1 MSVIT
6 RVAGTGNEGNSGD
19 AQLNSPTGVAVTADG
34 GFLVAYRDTHVVRKV
49 SSAGVITRV
58 AGTGN
63 LGDSGD
69 GGPATAAEIA
79 GPFGVAGTA
88 DGGFLIGHFF
98 DHVVRKVSSA
108 GVITRVAGTGTTSA
122 IGGDDDPP
130 PVEFSGDGGPAT
142 AAQLNAPQGVTG
154 TADGGFL
161 IADTNN
167 HVVRKV
173 SSAGVI
179 MSVAGTGTTPGNSG
193 DGGPATAAEIAG
205 PFGVAVTADGG
216 FLIADT
222 NNHVVRKVSSAGVI
236 TRVAGTGTLGN
247 SGDGGPATAAELN
260 FPLGVAVTAD
270 GGFLI
275 ADYGNHVVRK
285 VAHAD

>member
-179 MSVAGTGTTPGNSG
+179 TRVAGTGTLGNSG
-193 DGGPATAAEIAG
+193 DGGPATAAQLNS
-205 PFGVAVTADGG
+205 PVGVAVTADGG